1 MPRLKDYFDP
11 DLEIF
16 FDLDEFAEV
25 HTVNGESM
33 PVIIDDDALKEA
45 QANQADG
52 VFRAEIAF
60 MVKKED
66 FGSLPAV
73 GQIVTF
79 DSRRTLRVIDATE
92 DTGVYTII
100 LGANR
105 S

>member
-1 MPRLKDYFDP
+1 MPRLKDYFDS
-11 DLEIF
+11 DLETF
-16 FDLDEFAEV
+16 FDLDEFAV
-25 HTVNGESM
+25 MHTVNGKSM
-33 PVIIDDDALKEA
+33 AVVIDDDALREA

-52 VFRAEIAF
+52 VYRAEIAF
-60 MVKKED
+60 MAKKTD
-66 FGSLPAV
+66 FGSLPAI